1 MLSHSFSIRLQS
13 DGVISELEA
22 NEKTARIKP
31 VHVQRKEGAQS
42 MLIFN
47 GI

>member
-1 MLSHSFSIRLQS
+1 MFSHSFSIRLQS
-13 DGVISELEA
+13 DGVISELA

-31 VHVQRKEGAQS
+31 VLVQRKEGAQS